1 MTDVNDADIVVQYG
15 AGVVE
20 DDHIRAALTADGHYI
35 LIANHFLVKA
45 LGLNAPYNQIK
56 QFHIDWLSLLCLDLP
71 SDDVFNGYIHFA
83 IRLRRFQHLLKDL
96 ITVGLGDGLRDG
108 NVVEERLLTRS
119 RQGS

>member
-1 MTDVNDADIVVQYG
+1 MTDSECPDIVVQYG

-56 QFHIDWLSLLCLDLP
+56 QYHKHKVKKLQQNIKVQNFH
-71 SDDVFNGYIHFA
+71 
-83 IRLRRFQHLLKDL
+83 RKEQ
-96 ITVGLGDGLRDG
+96 
-108 NVVEERLLTRS
+108 
-119 RQGS
+119 